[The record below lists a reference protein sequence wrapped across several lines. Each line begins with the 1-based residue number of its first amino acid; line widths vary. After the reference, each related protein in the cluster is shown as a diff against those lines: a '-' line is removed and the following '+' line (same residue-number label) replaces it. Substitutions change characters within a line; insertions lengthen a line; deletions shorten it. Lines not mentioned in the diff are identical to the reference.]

1 MNELAGVSPHVY
13 RCGRTVRSI
22 DKKSYTISSENC
34 NVFIFCIQGSTVHQ
48 VGNKKRL
55 ITQGTVEIVPP
66 FFHQVIQTT
75 SDTDTVIFY
84 LYFDLFER
92 KNIRS
97 GNEKPIRNDVPVE
110 ELYFVDQ
117 PTYKNMSADY
127 DKILHLI
134 EEMEATFRENTPYAP
149 IKRKTLMLEL
159 LLAFLATSPIE
170 EKGSSFS
177 SAGHVARAMRYI
189 ERHCSDMSFC
199 AKTAADFLNLDETHL
214 SRLFQS
220 CIHMSLSKYIRCTR
234 INRAK
239 ELFYL
244 NKRVN
249 EVAKLCGFTS
259 VQSFCR
265 CFKQIEG
272 ITPSE
277 YIRRI
282 A

>member
-1 MNELAGVSPHVY
+1 MNELAGISPHVY

-34 NVFIFCIQGSTVHQ
+34 NVFIFCIQGSTIHQ
-48 VGNKKRL
+48 VGDRKRL
-55 ITQGTVEIVPP
+55 ITQGTVEIIPP
-66 FFHQVIQTT
+66 FFHQIIQTT

-84 LYFDLFER
+84 LYFDLFQR
-92 KNIRS
+92 KNIHS
-97 GNEKPIRNDVPVE
+97 GNEKPIRSDVPVE

-127 DKILHLI
+127 DKLLHLI
-134 EEMEATFRENTPYAP
+134 EQMESTFRENTPYAP
-149 IKRKTLMLEL
+149 LRRKALMLEL
-159 LLAFLATSPIE
+159 LLAFLSAEPLEETGSVNSP
-170 EKGSSFS
+170 
-177 SAGHVARAMRYI
+177 AGHVARAMRYI
-189 ERHCSDMSFC
+189 ERHCTDESLC
-199 AKTAADFLNLDETHL
+199 AKSVAASLDLNETHL
-214 SRLFQS
+214 SRLFHR
-220 CIHMSLSKYIRCTR
+220 CIHMSMSKYIRCTR

-244 NKRVN
+244 NKRVCD
-249 EVAKLCGFTS
+249 VAKLCGFTS

-272 ITPSE
+272 ITPGE